1 MYYYLLFPHFHKS
14 TGFTASFWRNVSFS
28 FIISS
33 FLVRREGKTK
43 YFIKNKERIKDYG
56 LEQLFKDKGR
66 IRFSSVE
73 DCKLFLVYCCGCGKT
88 VEYHQ
93 EEDRRYFKCRVSD
106 FCPFKV
112 NIVKI
117 EGKSKKKQGKVMY
130 RLVGCKNHIHTVEY
144 MKMVN
149 DGMPM
154 NKREEFE
161 AELNAFQ
168 DQLHYLETKSKLSK
182 SKKSYEKK
190 LIKRRIKRIQDNIV
204 NLSSEEE
211 IDDETTHNITL
222 LRSISCNE
230 DNLNQYMK
238 ALRLYVI
245 KVQFIHVVF

>member
-1 MYYYLLFPHFHKS
+1 M
-14 TGFTASFWRNVSFS
+14 
-28 FIISS
+28 SS

-66 IRFSSVE
+66 IRFSSID

-93 EEDRRYFKCRVSD
+93 EEDCRYFKCRVSD

-112 NIVKI
+112 NIVKV

-144 MKMVN
+144 MKMVK

-154 NKREEFE
+154 NKREELE
-161 AELNAFQ
+161 AELKALQ
-168 DQLHYLETKSKLSK
+168 DQLHYLETKSKETK
-182 SKKSYEKK
+182 SVISYNKKC
-190 LIKRRIKRIQDNIV
+190 LNRRIRRLQDKIAILVQKRKLMMKQLII
-204 NLSSEEE
+204 
-211 IDDETTHNITL
+211 
-222 LRSISCNE
+222 
-230 DNLNQYMK
+230 LN
-238 ALRLYVI
+238 LYV
-245 KVQFIHVVF
+245 VFPVMKII